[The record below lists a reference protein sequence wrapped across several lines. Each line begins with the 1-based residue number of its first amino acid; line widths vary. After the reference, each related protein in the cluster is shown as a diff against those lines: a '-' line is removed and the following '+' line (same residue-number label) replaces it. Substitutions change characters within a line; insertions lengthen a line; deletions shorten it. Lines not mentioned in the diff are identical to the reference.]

1 MTSIFELFERINNP
15 VCLEK
20 INWRMELRGFEV
32 NRIASIIIGI
42 EDDYVCEQVARI
54 IEEVDYPE
62 YISAPRCAD
71 YEKGDE
77 RILPYCQEVFKKA
90 GLHNAKSVREAIEVS
105 KGLRQKEKE
114 KKEVLKR
121 ISEQTRLVCFPQT
134 ETAGPD
140 TAQADKGAIPSDSK
154 SVKNT
159 RRTPGHLFEHKNGK
173 KNEEET
179 AKQAR
184 LFLAELEKKG
194 ISDIPLD
201 TTSANL
207 VNEAFVNFYRQCKKE
222 GLLQKFP
229 NGNACYRFLKEDC
242 FREIKTTP
250 RSYANFIRNKINNPD

>member
-1 MTSIFELFERINNP
+1 MP
-15 VCLEK
+15 VSEAL
-20 INWRMELRGFEV
+20 
-32 NRIASIIIGI
+32 
-42 EDDYVCEQVARI
+42 D
-54 IEEVDYPE
+54 
-62 YISAPRCAD
+62 ISM
-71 YEKGDE
+71 
-77 RILPYCQEVFKKA
+77 
-90 GLHNAKSVREAIEVS
+90 
-105 KGLRQKEKE
+105 GLRQREKGSKEE
-114 KKEVLKR
+114 IKR
-121 ISEQTRLVCFPQT
+121 ICEETRARCCPQEGPT
-134 ETAGPD
+134 VPD

-201 TTSANL
+201 TTSGNL

-222 GLLQKFP
+222 GLLPKFP

-242 FREIKTTP
+242 SREIKTTP
-250 RSYANFIRNKINNPD
+250 RSYANCIRNKINNPD